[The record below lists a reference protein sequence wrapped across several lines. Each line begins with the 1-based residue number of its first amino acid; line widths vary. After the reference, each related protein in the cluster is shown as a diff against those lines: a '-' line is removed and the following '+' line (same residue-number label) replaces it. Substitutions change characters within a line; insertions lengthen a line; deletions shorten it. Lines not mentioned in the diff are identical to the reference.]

1 MSSSCIIKT
10 VTLLDFKW
18 YSYEKKN
25 DSLLEYQI
33 NRNKFLMRRTAL
45 VEKLKNA
52 NTIGILIGTLGI
64 KNYLDAIERIK
75 LLVKKN
81 GKNT

>member
-1 MSSSCIIKT
+1 
-10 VTLLDFKW
+10 
-18 YSYEKKN
+18 
-25 DSLLEYQI
+25 
-33 NRNKFLMRRTAL
+33 MRRTAL